1 MELDPSLQLQQP
13 LHFCEDFPQE
23 FGLCLWECVQPKEHS
38 WGQANW
44 CCMTRPDVSALGF
57 SMGLRSGLCA
67 GQSSSS
73 TPNSSHHVFMEL
85 LLYPGEQPCWNH
97 KVGSTQLAK
106 MTLYPVAL
114 GRLWNGTR
122 QSLTHCHCIFWLT
135 SLWCPLVW
143 NSQKQWHEHALS
155 NLLMLHYMFSGS
167 WNTKLAFA
175 ALKWLLKGQ
184 YAVREGF

>member
-1 MELDPSLQLQQP
+1 MDEKAWCVSVGVFNGVEVRALCRPIEFIYTKLISSCLYGTLVVSRGTTMLESQRV
-13 LHFCEDFPQE
+13 FPNCQ
-23 FGLCLWECVQPKEHS
+23 
-38 WGQANW
+38 
-44 CCMTRPDVSALGF
+44 
-57 SMGLRSGLCA
+57 
-67 GQSSSS
+67 
-73 TPNSSHHVFMEL
+73 
-85 LLYPGEQPCWNH
+85 H

-106 MTLYPVAL
+106 MMLYPVAL